1 MINYLVDSHC
11 HLNMLKEEKNF
22 PINDVIARAEENMVK
37 IINNISTNIN
47 EFDKVLNVAKNHKNV
62 YATIGVHPS
71 EIDLNIKNQELLDL
85 LLKYS
90 KEEKVIAY
98 GETGFEYFCEPITD
112 KKIQKNNLEVHIEA
126 CRKTGLPLVIH
137 TRDADEDMIEVL
149 TSEMKNG
156 EFKFLLHCFSSGKKL
171 CWTGLDLGGY
181 VSLSGIITF
190 KKADELR
197 DIVKDIPLNRIM
209 LETDSPFLA
218 PIPYRGKTN
227 EPAYVKN
234 IAEYL
239 SNFLTV
245 DFNQIQEITTK
256 NFITLFNKV
265 KGEI

>member
-1 MINYLVDSHC
+1 
-11 HLNMLKEEKNF
+11 
-22 PINDVIARAEENMVK
+22 
-37 IINNISTNIN
+37 
-47 EFDKVLNVAKNHKNV
+47 
-62 YATIGVHPS
+62 
-71 EIDLNIKNQELLDL
+71 
-85 LLKYS
+85 
-90 KEEKVIAY
+90 
-98 GETGFEYFCEPITD
+98 
-112 KKIQKNNLEVHIEA
+112 
-126 CRKTGLPLVIH
+126 
-137 TRDADEDMIEVL
+137 MIEVL

-239 SNFLTV
+239 SNFFMV

-256 NFITLFNKV
+256 NFLTLFNKV
-265 KGEI
+265 QGEI

>member
-1 MINYLVDSHC
+1 
-11 HLNMLKEEKNF
+11 
-22 PINDVIARAEENMVK
+22 
-37 IINNISTNIN
+37 
-47 EFDKVLNVAKNHKNV
+47 
-62 YATIGVHPS
+62 
-71 EIDLNIKNQELLDL
+71 
-85 LLKYS
+85 
-90 KEEKVIAY
+90 
-98 GETGFEYFCEPITD
+98 
-112 KKIQKNNLEVHIEA
+112 
-126 CRKTGLPLVIH
+126 
-137 TRDADEDMIEVL
+137 
-149 TSEMKNG
+149 MKNG

-239 SNFLTV
+239 SNFFMV

-256 NFITLFNKV
+256 NFLTLFNKV